1 MGLPHQIKSFTIRY
15 SNEVSSPSA
24 KATAS
29 TPGPMWQ
36 ATDSESGCI
45 SISYPGK
52 ASFTSSF
59 HSRASSR

>member
-1 MGLPHQIKSFTIRY
+1 MGLPHQIKSFTNRY

-36 ATDSESGCI
+36 ATESESGCI
-45 SISYPGK
+45 TIS
-52 ASFTSSF
+52 
-59 HSRASSR
+59 